1 MSLLREGML
10 VNGHVYS
17 TGTGQVGSE
26 NAPKIGAL
34 TSPRSLIVTGCLAV
48 VITPCAM
55 VDARSSLASQ
65 PAPAGVTVK
74 ILVLGGDGYLG
85 WPTALHL
92 SGVGHHVSVL
102 DNFARRGYDFKMG
115 VDSPVPIETLQT
127 STRDWHQLTGTQIG
141 YYTVDLTEANF
152 H

>member
-17 TGTGQVGSE
+17 TRTGQVGSE
-26 NAPKIGAL
+26 NASKMGAL
-34 TSPRSLIVTGCLAV
+34 TSPRSLIITGCLAL
-48 VITPCAM
+48 VITRCAM

-74 ILVLGGDGYLG
+74 ILVLGGDRYLG

-92 SGVGHHVSVL
+92 SEVGHHIAAL
-102 DNFARRGYDFKMG
+102 HNLAPPRHDFEMG
-115 VDSPVPIETLQT
+115 VDILPPIDTLQA
-127 STRDWHQLTGTQIG
+127 RDR
-141 YYTVDLTEANF
+141 
-152 H
+152 

>member
-1 MSLLREGML
+1 MSLLREGMP

-26 NAPKIGAL
+26 NAPKMGAL
-34 TSPRSLIVTGCLAV
+34 TSPRSLIVTGCLAL

-92 SGVGHHVSVL
+92 SGVGHHVAVL
-102 DNFARRGYDFKMG
+102 DNFARRGYDFEIG
-115 VDSPVPIETLQT
+115 VDSLVPIATLHTRIPVCHDLTVTETRS
-127 STRDWHQLTGTQIG
+127 STRHL
-141 YYTVDLTEANF
+141 
-152 H
+152 